1 MKLEFSYLNIKKI
14 NLKLFVI
21 IYLLDFIILFSLYFF
36 IGENAILNM
45 LLSFSILS
53 FISILIAYLVYKDHP
68 KMYLNIINNGKKI
81 KGEITGCYTRT
92 YRARMTRFKYG
103 EIWVSVDYGVR
114 SYSFKD
120 IVYNK
125 KFEELESKVE
135 EIWNKKK
142 NNWTYR
148 GRLEID
154 IYDLNGEVAADLDS
168 IKYVEK

>member
-21 IYLLDFIILFSLYFF
+21 IYLLVFIILFSLYFL

-45 LLSFSILS
+45 ILSFSILS

-68 KMYLNIINNGKKI
+68 KMYFNIINNGKKI
-81 KGEITGCYTRT
+81 KGEITGCYTRS
-92 YRARMTRFKYG
+92 YRARMTRFTYG

-120 IVYNK
+120 IIYNS
-125 KFEELESKVE
+125 KFKELESKVE
-135 EIWNKKK
+135 EIWDKKK

-154 IYDLNGEVAADLDS
+154 IYVLDDMLAADLDS
-168 IKYVEK
+168 IKFIEE